1 MEKVRQGEQVVI
13 KASTW
18 NGFVDAAN
26 FVKEA
31 RQNSLG
37 AGLRS
42 GVGGGIVLLKNME
55 DMGSDSGTLTMTI
68 TVTLEDK
75 ELDDGDEHTVPEFK
89 HKIKS
94 GFQVQHDCEGEMEGD
109 YVLEKGKDG
118 NYQLSLLTEQLDMLE
133 EDEEEDAEDP
143 EEID

>member
-1 MEKVRQGEQVVI
+1 MPKI
-13 KASTW
+13 KPIDFNAETF
-18 NGFVDAAN
+18 NYI
-26 FVKEA
+26 KEDL
-31 RQNSLG
+31 NKELN
-37 AGLRS
+37 L
-42 GVGGGIVLLKNME
+42 LLKNME
-55 DMGSDSGTLTMTI
+55 DMGSDAGKLTMTI

-94 GFQVQHDCEGEMEGD
+94 GFQVQHDCEGEMGVD

-133 EDEEEDAEDP
+133 EDEEEDAEEP

>member
-1 MEKVRQGEQVVI
+1 MPKI
-13 KASTW
+13 KPIDFNAETF
-18 NGFVDAAN
+18 NYI
-26 FVKEA
+26 KEDL
-31 RQNSLG
+31 NKELN
-37 AGLRS
+37 L
-42 GVGGGIVLLKNME
+42 LLKNME
-55 DMGSDSGTLTMTI
+55 DMGSDAGKLTMTI

-75 ELDDGDEHTVPEFK
+75 ALDDGDEHTVPEFK

-133 EDEEEDAEDP
+133 EDEEEDAEEP

>member
-1 MEKVRQGEQVVI
+1 MPKI
-13 KASTW
+13 KPIDFNAETF
-18 NGFVDAAN
+18 NYI
-26 FVKEA
+26 KEDL
-31 RQNSLG
+31 NKELN
-37 AGLRS
+37 L
-42 GVGGGIVLLKNME
+42 LLKNME
-55 DMGSDSGTLTMTI
+55 DMGSDAGKLTMTI

-133 EDEEEDAEDP
+133 EDAEEDAEEP

>member
-1 MEKVRQGEQVVI
+1 MPKI
-13 KASTW
+13 KPIDFNAETF
-18 NGFVDAAN
+18 NYI
-26 FVKEA
+26 KEDL
-31 RQNSLG
+31 NKELN
-37 AGLRS
+37 L
-42 GVGGGIVLLKNME
+42 LLKNME

-94 GFQVQHDCEGEMEGD
+94 GFKVQHDCEGEMEGD

-133 EDEEEDAEDP
+133 EDEEEDTEEP

>member
-1 MEKVRQGEQVVI
+1 MPKI
-13 KASTW
+13 KPIDFNAETF
-18 NGFVDAAN
+18 NYI
-26 FVKEA
+26 KEDL
-31 RQNSLG
+31 NKELN
-37 AGLRS
+37 L
-42 GVGGGIVLLKNME
+42 LLKNME
-55 DMGSDSGTLTMTI
+55 DMGSDAGKLTMTI

-118 NYQLSLLTEQLDMLE
+118 NYQLNLLTEQLDMME
-133 EDEEEDAEDP
+133 EDEEEDAEEP

>member
-1 MEKVRQGEQVVI
+1 MAKI
-13 KASTW
+13 KPIDFNAETF
-18 NGFVDAAN
+18 NYI
-26 FVKEA
+26 KEDL
-31 RQNSLG
+31 NKELN
-37 AGLRS
+37 L
-42 GVGGGIVLLKNME
+42 LLKNME
-55 DMGSDSGTLTMTI
+55 DMGSDCGKLTMTI
-68 TVTLEDK
+68 TVQLEDK

-133 EDEEEDAEDP
+133 EDEEDES

>member
-1 MEKVRQGEQVVI
+1 MPKI
-13 KASTW
+13 KPIDFNAETF
-18 NGFVDAAN
+18 NYI
-26 FVKEA
+26 KEDL
-31 RQNSLG
+31 NKELN
-37 AGLRS
+37 L
-42 GVGGGIVLLKNME
+42 LLKNME
-55 DMGSDSGTLTMTI
+55 DMGSDAGKLTMTI

-133 EDEEEDAEDP
+133 EDEEEDAEEP

>member
-1 MEKVRQGEQVVI
+1 MPKI
-13 KASTW
+13 KPIDFNAETF
-18 NGFVDAAN
+18 NYI
-26 FVKEA
+26 KEDL
-31 RQNSLG
+31 NKELN
-37 AGLRS
+37 L
-42 GVGGGIVLLKNME
+42 LLKNME
-55 DMGSDSGTLTMTI
+55 DMGSDAGKLTMTI

>member
-1 MEKVRQGEQVVI
+1 MPKI
-13 KASTW
+13 KPIDFNAETF
-18 NGFVDAAN
+18 NYI
-26 FVKEA
+26 KEDL
-31 RQNSLG
+31 NKELN
-37 AGLRS
+37 L
-42 GVGGGIVLLKNME
+42 LLKNME
-55 DMGSDSGTLTMTI
+55 DMGSDCGKLTMTI
-68 TVTLEDK
+68 NVVLQDK

-133 EDEEEDAEDP
+133 EDEEGES